1 MFFCLLSG
9 SWIVGFVGLDSV
21 EEMDGF
27 GGKFSILVMAD
38 AGESCKVLQKSM
50 EVTKTAHRSRSLVL
64 RMGGYGN
71 CEQYT
76 IANEFHTF
84 FLFPHSLINSCSLK
98 VKMFWVQF

>member
-1 MFFCLLSG
+1 MLVFCVISG
-9 SWIVGFVGLDSV
+9 NWIVGFVGLDSV

-50 EVTKTAHRSRSLVL
+50 EVTKTAHRRSGSLVL

-71 CEQYT
+71 C
-76 IANEFHTF
+76 
-84 FLFPHSLINSCSLK
+84 
-98 VKMFWVQF
+98 